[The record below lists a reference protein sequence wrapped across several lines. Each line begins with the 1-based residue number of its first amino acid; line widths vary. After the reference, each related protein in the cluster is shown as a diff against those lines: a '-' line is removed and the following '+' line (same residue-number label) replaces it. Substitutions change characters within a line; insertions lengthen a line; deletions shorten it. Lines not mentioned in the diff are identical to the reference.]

1 MRNFLTYPTTLL
13 SKSPDGIV
21 MAGVFDSSYYKHIA
35 ALNLPLLSYDTA
47 PGYSPTISFAT
58 WSWWKTPPRPTLSRR
73 P

>member
-1 MRNFLTYPTTLL
+1 MTSPPTLL

-47 PGYSPTISFAT
+47 PGLFANNQLCDVVMVENT
-58 WSWWKTPPRPTLSRR
+58 AATYTLTGG
-73 P
+73 PDP